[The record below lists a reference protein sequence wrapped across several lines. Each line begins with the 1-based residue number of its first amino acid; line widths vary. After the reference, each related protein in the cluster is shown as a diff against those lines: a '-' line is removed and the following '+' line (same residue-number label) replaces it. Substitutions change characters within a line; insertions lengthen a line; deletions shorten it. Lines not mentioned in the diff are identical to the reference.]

1 VQIANVKQEGLN
13 ITRQAAVTGK
23 NVKMC
28 VERYRKFWNST
39 RHINLN
45 KTAGFF
51 PQVSFMGLIYS
62 TSQYKSLLVNCRAR
76 I

>member
-28 VERYRKFWNST
+28 VERYRKFC
-39 RHINLN
+39 
-45 KTAGFF
+45 TA
-51 PQVSFMGLIYS
+51 QDI
-62 TSQYKSLLVNCRAR
+62 
-76 I
+76 